1 MLASDSA
8 AGSGEL
14 GLARFAAR
22 SSLSASTADASDGD
36 GEEDVVVEVE
46 VEVAVV
52 DVAEALEAAA
62 KASYLR
68 RNLGGRAAGGRGVD
82 EDLAGDMDASPK
94 LMKEASEI
102 WIEQIAKARSI
113 AKGMEWEC

>member
-1 MLASDSA
+1 MASDSA

-22 SSLSASTADASDGD
+22 SSLSTSPADASDGDGD

-52 DVAEALEAAA
+52 DAAEALEAAA

-82 EDLAGDMDASPK
+82 EDLAGDMDASPV
-94 LMKEASEI
+94 LSAGDVAPCIVTMSRPPSA
-102 WIEQIAKARSI
+102 
-113 AKGMEWEC
+113 